1 MQKSDYNYYKI
12 LGIEVDASNESIKKA
27 FRLLAFKYHPDRN
40 ESPKAKEFFQLLN
53 EAYATLMDSEK
64 RLAYD
69 KILYPHKIRTEI
81 HPSMNRTR
89 KVQPTNP
96 KNYYQYQKQ
105 DEKTYLPPKFA
116 RYFLF
121 STGLILG
128 LFMLSFPIIYMY
140 MYSVSSTLFF
150 IVLGFVLT
158 VDSLAGLTGYKTMVF
173 FELFR
178 NVKWFRMGYNR
189 K

>member
-1 MQKSDYNYYKI
+1 MQNSDYNYYKI
-12 LGIEVDASNESIKKA
+12 LGIEADASKESIKKA

-40 ESPKAKEFFQLLN
+40 ESPKAKEFFQVLN
-53 EAYATLMDSEK
+53 EAYATLMDAEK

-69 KILYPHKIRTEI
+69 KILYPNKVRSV
-81 HPSMNRTR
+81 HPSMNSQR
-89 KVQPTNP
+89 KAQPYQS
-96 KNYYQYQKQ
+96 KNSTHYQKQ

-116 RYFLF
+116 RYALF
-121 STGLILG
+121 STGLLLG

-150 IVLGFVLT
+150 VVLGFILT
-158 VDSLAGLTGYKTMVF
+158 VDSLAGLTGYKTMLF

-178 NVKWFRMGYNR
+178 NAKWFKMGYNR